1 MGFYIR
7 RGKNIGPLRLNL
19 SKSGLGLSFGVTG
32 ARIGVN
38 ARGKAYVHGGRG
50 GLYYRKQLGGAAG
63 NRGTTRP
70 LEDTVTLFIDTGV
83 TTPDDTQPTQ
93 SLPPSAEK
101 VPKMRAIGVKWLVIL
116 GVVFLST
123 SVAAFADGELGVGI
137 VTALI
142 VLGVLVLWGKQQRRQ
157 QQLYDTVDL
166 LRSRYGSDFSLEAYR
181 AVVPEKMQQR
191 LLPFIF
197 QDWCSFQIENQVPK
211 ATEAF
216 MAAYPKIQREL
227 KDIQMYLLDEL
238 VEAALL
244 DHELTPEEEQSIQ
257 EFKTAWVLPDAF
269 IQALADR
276 LSFYRRLRE
285 WVATLRTASSQPL
298 AFEAA
303 GKLLKERVLNRYQ
316 RDRVPYRE
324 VGYAVDVEGIFFM
337 NNTTFGLRQ
346 PSSTTRTYRISD
358 IQDVMYMPHR
368 GVLELTLKGRKSQ
381 LIVATNNNF
390 QLVALLANMAN
401 QTT

>member
-1 MGFYIR
+1 MGLYIR
-7 RGKNIGPLRLNL
+7 RGKNIGPFRLNL

-50 GLYYRKQLGGAAG
+50 GLYYRKQLGGNAG
-63 NRGTTRP
+63 NRGTART
-70 LEDTVTLFIDTGV
+70 LEDTVTLFVNTGV
-83 TTPDDTQPTQ
+83 TTPDDTQPTL
-93 SLPPSAEK
+93 SLPPSVEQ
-101 VPKMRAIGVKWLVIL
+101 VPKTRTIGVKWLVIL

-123 SVAAFADGELGVGI
+123 SVTAFADGELGVGV

-142 VLGVLVLWGKQQRRQ
+142 VLGLFALWRKQQRRQ
-157 QQLYDTVDL
+157 KQLYDAVDL
-166 LRSRYGSDFSLEAYR
+166 LQSRYDSDFSLEAFR

-197 QDWCSFQIENQVPK
+197 HDWCSFQIENQAPK
-211 ATEAF
+211 ATAAF
-216 MAAYPKIQREL
+216 MEAYPKIQREL
-227 KDIQMYLLDEL
+227 QDIQMYLLDEL

-269 IQALADR
+269 TQAVADR

-298 AFEAA
+298 VFEAT
-303 GKLLKERVLNRYQ
+303 GKLLKERVLQRYQ
-316 RDRVPYRE
+316 RERVPYRE
-324 VGYAVDVEGIFFM
+324 VGYVVDIEGVFFM

-358 IQDVMYMPHR
+358 IEDVIYLPQR
-368 GVLELTLKGRKSQ
+368 GVLEMALKGRKSN
-381 LIVATNNNF
+381 LLLATENNL
-390 QLVALLANMAN
+390 QLVALFAHLA
-401 QTT
+401 T